1 MDSSKLAFKLFFAPG
16 SSIDVEAFVPIFH
29 HWIQQKSLAGHQL
42 IDVADYSHVY
52 QGPGTMLISYEAN
65 LHIDEEDSRPSLMY
79 VRKAPIQGSLQDRM
93 RAVLGYILQAA
104 SLIEAAPEFA
114 GKVRFKTDEIVFRIN
129 DRLHGPNTQATFDAI
144 KGDLETVLKKASG
157 STVTLS
163 FTPHAEQLFE
173 ATAKLGTAAPIAD
186 LLKRNG

>member
-16 SSIDVEAFVPIFH
+16 TSIDVEAFVPVFH

-79 VRKAPIQGSLQDRM
+79 VRKAPIAGSLQDRM
-93 RAVLGYILQAA
+93 RAVLGYTLQAA
-104 SLIEAAPEFA
+104 ALIEAAPEFA
-114 GKVRFKTDEIVFRIN
+114 GKVRFKTDEIAFRIN
-129 DRLHGPNTQATFDAI
+129 DRLNGPNTQATFDAI
-144 KGDLETVLKKASG
+144 KGDLEAVLKKASG
-157 STVTLS
+157 STVALS

-173 ATAKLGTAAPIAD
+173 VVAKLSPAPALASLI
-186 LLKRNG
+186 RQNQ